1 MKTMRRYVIQGMGSL
16 LTMLLLVWT
25 AGSAGAQGGD
35 ERYNLAVY
43 ATGSQNDQPLSTS
56 LQTVVQNK
64 TITKLTGEGNYRLIE
79 RSNEFLR
86 QIQNEQTMQQSGDV
100 ADGQIAEIGAGYGA
114 QKVCVVSITIIDKY
128 LYIAT
133 RIVDVAT
140 KTSYESGDAEIT
152 EYTSIPVLTKALET
166 ALDRMIA
173 KGNQQAASTQTK
185 PAETTPNT
193 VAKTRADFE
202 SYKLRLKEEKGG
214 FLDMKSMA
222 YKEYQKYKRNL
233 ISGSILVS
241 LGYSLTIVSSIA
253 WNGGVNPKEYY
264 SFHGH
269 YPTGYWLPYAGVG
282 LGSTIAI
289 IGIIQ
294 LSTMNKHLRKSYQYY
309 LNGNQRTVSWQVAP
323 YYGGNNTFGAGLS
336 LRF

>member
-1 MKTMRRYVIQGMGSL
+1 MKTMRRYVIQGIGSL
-16 LTMLLLVWT
+16 LTILLLVWT
-25 AGSAGAQGGD
+25 AGSAGAQGGGD

-114 QKVCVVSITIIDKY
+114 QKICVVSITIIDKY

-173 KGNQQAASTQTK
+173 KGNRQEASTQTK
-185 PAETTPNT
+185 PAQTTPNT
-193 VAKTRADFE
+193 VGKTRADFDA
-202 SYKLRLKEEKGG
+202 YKLRLKEEKGG
-214 FLDMKSMA
+214 FLEMNSMA

-233 ISGSILVS
+233 ISGSILLSIGVP
-241 LGYSLTIVSSIA
+241 LT
-253 WNGGVNPKEYY
+253 
-264 SFHGH
+264 
-269 YPTGYWLPYAGVG
+269 GVG
-282 LGSTIAI
+282 WFFWGAFLGPHDSEYWWWTFMWGPGMVLMTV
-289 IGIIQ
+289 GIIQ
-294 LSTMNKHLRKSYQYY
+294 LSTMNKHLQKSYQYY